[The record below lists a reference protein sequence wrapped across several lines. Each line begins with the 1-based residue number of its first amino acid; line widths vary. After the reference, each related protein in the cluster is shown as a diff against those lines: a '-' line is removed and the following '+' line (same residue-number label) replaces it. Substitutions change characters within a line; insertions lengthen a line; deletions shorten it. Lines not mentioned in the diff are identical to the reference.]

1 MLKINNEMLEE
12 ISDIHNE
19 FDINKS
25 LIEAQ
30 ILFEEY
36 SDVKAFNKT
45 GSFEDNIWMFTEF
58 INGQTYYFNFDSF
71 KSFLTFNTKLSV
83 NEFTLVLKCWTIS
96 NLNSKTPL
104 VTYKLFNYL
113 YSICRLTKGFR
124 NNFEE
129 VIELIKAGQIYS
141 KKHSKSSKYIAK
153 TVSPETTLRF
163 VNSFLS
169 FSKFYTS
176 LPVNQHYIEILEN
189 EKNKIQTHIS
199 NRDLP
204 SPKEVLNFKDCIEY
218 FFITSQNT
226 ITDTSALT
234 TLTKF
239 FPVILW
245 WDLTSIIPM
254 RPSEFC
260 LIKRDCLSFKDNTL
274 TFPRLKQKRNKKKI
288 REELVYDT
296 LPIPKELQAKITQYI
311 SLTTKYET
319 SEYLISFKAFKTL
332 TLKNIKSSVNYN
344 QKVFNRHYLGK
355 LIDCFYTEIIK
366 NRYNLEFNSQ
376 LRPGDLR
383 HIAIISMMMQGYDR
397 VEIERLAGHFDI
409 NTQYSY
415 VNHMK
420 FWVDTD
426 IQRLANQF
434 LLQKTQSFV
443 SPQAVEKYEQLYDDV
458 TFNEFT
464 TNKHPKPLDVYEL
477 NLGYCK
483 DKAMPCPTFNWNFTG
498 CYFCKHWGIRL
509 SDLQENR
516 ELIIEELS
524 TIYNSLQKKITYLV
538 GLYNLNH
545 LDELGQINPELKTE
559 LRTTLERIEHD
570 KFSIARLQYLLGVE
584 IDELK

>member
-1 MLKINNEMLEE
+1 MLEE

-36 SDVKAFNKT
+36 SDVKAFNNT

-141 KKHSKSSKYIAK
+141 KKHSKSSEYIAK

-169 FSKFYTS
+169 FSKFYTN
-176 LPVNQHYIEILEN
+176 LPVNQQYIEILEN
-189 EKNKIQTHIS
+189 EKDKIQTHIS

-226 ITDTSALT
+226 ITDTSTLT

-288 REELVYDT
+288 REELIYDT

-434 LLQKTQSFV
+434 ILQKTQSFV
-443 SPQAVEKYEQLYDDV
+443 SPQAVEKYEQLHDDV
-458 TFNEFT
+458 AFNEIT
-464 TNKHPKPLDVYEL
+464 IDKHPKLLDVYEL

-516 ELIIEELS
+516 KLIIEELS

-538 GLYNLNH
+538 GLYNLNQ